1 MSYSRKGYSEAV
13 IRQDTETFEYRAN
26 LRNNSQS
33 QEGKL
38 SRMFF
43 LVIPCYAELAFQF
56 ATTKLGDSDR
66 AAFSNMFDPA
76 TLKYMVGQRRSKR
89 AGEMIASFAP
99 IEALPGENATGFS

>member
-1 MSYSRKGYSEAV
+1 
-13 IRQDTETFEYRAN
+13 
-26 LRNNSQS
+26 
-33 QEGKL
+33 
-38 SRMFF
+38 
-43 LVIPCYAELAFQF
+43 LAFQF

-89 AGEMIASFAP
+89 TGEMIASFAP